1 MMCLKLERN
10 LWDWIMSNTFRH
22 WASRSASAAPRSYLI
37 PFIFGE
43 AAPSLLQGTVSHIEL
58 RRQQRS
64 EHDGDAAAA
73 AAGIFG
79 AGCAGGLRRHFRRL
93 WQRSKAA
100 AGIQSARGSPARPA
114 TPWPCCSR
122 DIQLISQAQS
132 EHSTTTVYVC
142 MHACMYNIT
151 MNDIIYLYI
160 YIYIYIY
167 IIKDAEAGEKFSL
180 SLSFTRLCNALS
192 HLI

>member
-93 WQRSKAA
+93 GRGAKRRRRAAQARWRRSKAEIGGRRRPSMEYRAREDRRRAQEHPGPA
-100 AGIQSARGSPARPA
+100 ACEIFSLSAKHS
-114 TPWPCCSR
+114 
-122 DIQLISQAQS
+122 
-132 EHSTTTVYVC
+132 HSTPLQQCVYAC
-142 MHACMYNIT
+142 MYVCMYNIT
-151 MNDIIYLYI
+151 MNDIIYI
-160 YIYIYIY
+160 
-167 IIKDAEAGEKFSL
+167 
-180 SLSFTRLCNALS
+180 
-192 HLI
+192 